1 MEEQPMKVYPNTF
14 LSSLFPIPSASRHRL
29 ARRVLPAL
37 TLFALMLTFVL
48 TACGGGGSSSTTTSN
63 TLLFGAPISLTGA
76 TSTEG
81 HLTLEG
87 YQLWVKEVNA
97 HGGIKVGGTTYQV
110 RLKYYDDGSS
120 PTKSAQLTQQLVT
133 SDKVNFLLGPYGT
146 AATLQDEAIAEQY
159 KIPMVEGNGAAKA
172 IFSKGFHYIFGVL
185 SPASEYAKVML
196 EAALALPNPPKT
208 VAIISANDA
217 FSLEVAAAA
226 KDYATGHYLNVVYY
240 QQYPANTTDLT
251 SVLTALKTSGPGGTA
266 PDMLL
271 GSGHESEAVTTMK
284 ECKQL
289 HINAK
294 LYAFTVGP
302 ATPDFL
308 SVLGPTANY
317 VLGSAQ
323 WTAQEKYKGID
334 VYSTPANYAQMYQA
348 EYGHKPSYQSAEST
362 ASGLAFQYAI
372 QNAGSI
378 DPQKVRDALANLDIM
393 TFYGE
398 IRFDSTGANTYKPMA
413 TIQIQNGS
421 VVTVYPSDVANAQL
435 SYPTPPLS

>member
-1 MEEQPMKVYPNTF
+1 MKVYPNTF
-14 LSSLFPIPSASRHRL
+14 LSSLLPMPSASGHRSS
-29 ARRVLPAL
+29 RRVLPAL
-37 TLFALMLTFVL
+37 TLLVLMLPVIL
-48 TACGGGGSSSTTTSN
+48 TACGGSSSTTTSN

-110 RLKYYDDGSS
+110 QLKYYDDGSS
-120 PTKSAQLTQQLVT
+120 PTKSAQLTQQLVA

-226 KDYATGHYLNVVYY
+226 KDYAASHNLNVVYY
-240 QQYPANTTDLT
+240 QQYPANSTDLT
-251 SVLTALKTSGPGGTA
+251 SVLTALKTSGPGGA
-266 PDMLL
+266 VPDMLL
-271 GSGHESEAVTTMK
+271 GSGHENEAVTTMK
-284 ECKQL
+284 EAKQL
-289 HINAK
+289 HVNAK

-302 ATPDFL
+302 ATPDFI
-308 SVLGPTANY
+308 SALGPTAND

-323 WTAQEKYKGID
+323 WTAQEKYNGTDIFA
-334 VYSTPANYAQMYQA
+334 TPANYAQMYQT
-348 EYGHKPSYQSAEST
+348 EYGHHPSYQSAEST
-362 ASGLAFQYAI
+362 AAGIAFQYAI

-378 DPQKVRDALANLDIM
+378 DPQKIRDALASLDIM

-398 IRFDSTGANTYKPMA
+398 VRFDSTGANTYKPMA
-413 TIQIQNGS
+413 TIQIQNGTL
-421 VVTVYPSDVANAQL
+421 VTVYPSDVANAQL
-435 SYPTPPLS
+435 TYPTPPLS

>member
-1 MEEQPMKVYPNTF
+1 MKVYPDTF
-14 LSSLFPIPSASRHRL
+14 LSSLLPIPLTSRHRL
-29 ARRVLPAL
+29 SRRVLPAL
-37 TLFALMLTFVL
+37 TLFVLMLPFVL
-48 TACGGGGSSSTTTSN
+48 TACGGSSSTTTSN
-63 TLLFGAPISLTGA
+63 TLLFGAPISLTGS

-97 HGGIKVGGTTYQV
+97 HGGIKVGGTTYHVQ
-110 RLKYYDDGSS
+110 LKYYDDGSS
-120 PTKSAQLTQQLVT
+120 PTKSAQLTQQLVAT
-133 SDKVNFLLGPYGT
+133 DKVNFLLGPYGT
-146 AATLQDEAIAEQY
+146 SATLQDEAIAEQY
-159 KIPMVEGNGAAKA
+159 KISMVEGNGAAKA

-185 SPASEYAKVML
+185 SPASEYAKVIL

-226 KDYATGHYLNVVYY
+226 KAYAVSHNLNVVYY

-251 SVLTALKTSGPGGTA
+251 SVLTALKTSGPGGTI

-271 GSGHESEAVTTMK
+271 GSGHENEAVTTMK
-284 ECKQL
+284 EAKQL

-302 ATPDFL
+302 ATPDFI
-308 SVLGPTANY
+308 SALGPTANY
-317 VLGSAQ
+317 VLSSAQ
-323 WTAQEKYKGID
+323 WTAQEKYNGID
-334 VYSTPANYAQMYQA
+334 VFGTPANYAQMYQT
-348 EYGHKPSYQSAEST
+348 EYGHAPSYQSAEST
-362 ASGLAFQYAI
+362 AAGLAFQYAL

-378 DPQKVRDALANLDIM
+378 DPQKVRDALANLNIM

-421 VVTVYPSDVANAQL
+421 LVTVYPSNVANAQL

>member
-1 MEEQPMKVYPNTF
+1 MKVYPNTF
-14 LSSLFPIPSASRHRL
+14 LSSLLPMPSASGHRSS
-29 ARRVLPAL
+29 RRVLPAL
-37 TLFALMLTFVL
+37 TLLVLMLPVIL
-48 TACGGGGSSSTTTSN
+48 TACGGSSSTTTSN

-110 RLKYYDDGSS
+110 QLKYYDDGSS
-120 PTKSAQLTQQLVT
+120 PTKSAQLTQQLVA

-226 KDYATGHYLNVVYY
+226 KDYAASHNLNVVYY
-240 QQYPANTTDLT
+240 QQYPANSTDLT
-251 SVLTALKTSGPGGTA
+251 SVLTALKTSGPGGA
-266 PDMLL
+266 VPDMLL
-271 GSGHESEAVTTMK
+271 GSGHENEAVTTMK
-284 ECKQL
+284 EAKQL
-289 HINAK
+289 HVNAK

-302 ATPDFL
+302 ATPDFI
-308 SVLGPTANY
+308 SALGPTAND

-323 WTAQEKYKGID
+323 WTAQEKYNGTD
-334 VYSTPANYAQMYQA
+334 VFGTPANYAQMYQA
-348 EYGHKPSYQSAEST
+348 EYGHHPSYQSAEST
-362 ASGLAFQYAI
+362 AAGIAFQYAI

-378 DPQKVRDALANLDIM
+378 DPQKIRDALASLDIM

-398 IRFDSTGANTYKPMA
+398 VRFDSTGANTYKPMA
-413 TIQIQNGS
+413 TIQIQNGTL
-421 VVTVYPSDVANAQL
+421 VTVYPSDVANAQL
-435 SYPTPPLS
+435 TYPTPPLS

>member
-1 MEEQPMKVYPNTF
+1 MKVYPNTF
-14 LSSLFPIPSASRHRL
+14 LSSLLPMPSASRHRSS
-29 ARRVLPAL
+29 RRVLSAL
-37 TLFALMLTFVL
+37 TLLVLMLPVIL
-48 TACGGGGSSSTTTSN
+48 MACGGSSSTTTSN

-110 RLKYYDDGSS
+110 QLKYYDDGSS
-120 PTKSAQLTQQLVT
+120 PTKSAQLTQQLVA

-226 KDYATGHYLNVVYY
+226 KDYAASHNLNVVYY
-240 QQYPANTTDLT
+240 QQYPANSTDLT
-251 SVLTALKTSGPGGTA
+251 SVLTALKTSGPGGKV

-271 GSGHESEAVTTMK
+271 GSGHENEAVTTMK
-284 ECKQL
+284 EAKQL
-289 HINAK
+289 HVNAK

-302 ATPDFL
+302 ATPDFI
-308 SVLGPTANY
+308 SALGPMANY

-323 WTAQEKYKGID
+323 WTPQEKYNGTD
-334 VYSTPANYAQMYQA
+334 VFGTPANYAQMYQA
-348 EYGHKPSYQSAEST
+348 EYGHHPSYQSAEST
-362 ASGLAFQYAI
+362 ASGIAFQYAI

-378 DPQKVRDALANLDIM
+378 DPQKVRDALASLDIM

-398 IRFDSTGANTYKPMA
+398 VRFDSTGANTYKPMA
-413 TIQIQNGS
+413 TIQIQNGTL
-421 VVTVYPSDVANAQL
+421 VTVYPSDVANAQL
-435 SYPTPPLS
+435 MYPTPPLS

>member
-1 MEEQPMKVYPNTF
+1 MKVYPNTF
-14 LSSLFPIPSASRHRL
+14 SSSLLSVPSASRHRL
-29 ARRVLPAL
+29 SRRVLPVL
-37 TLFALMLTFVL
+37 TLFVLMLPFVMS
-48 TACGGGGSSSTTTSN
+48 ACGSSGSSSSSGT

-76 TSTEG
+76 TSKEG
-81 HLTLEG
+81 QLTLEG
-87 YQLWVKEVNA
+87 YKLWVKEVNA
-97 HGGIKVGGTTYQV
+97 HGGIKAGGTTYQV
-110 RLKYYDDGSS
+110 QLKYYDDGSS

-208 VAIISANDA
+208 VAIISADDA
-217 FSLEVAAAA
+217 FSKEVAVAA
-226 KDYATGHYLNVVYY
+226 KDYATSHNLNVVYY
-240 QQYPANTTDLT
+240 QQYPANSTDLT
-251 SVLTALKTSGPGGTA
+251 SVLTALKTSGPGGTI

-284 ECKQL
+284 EAKQL

-294 LYAFTVGP
+294 LFAFTVGP
-302 ATPDFL
+302 ATPDFI

-317 VLGSAQ
+317 VLSSSQ
-323 WTAQEKYKGID
+323 WTPQEKYNGID
-334 VYSTPANYAQMYQA
+334 VFGTPANYAQMYQT
-348 EYGHKPSYQSAEST
+348 EYGHNPSYQSAEST
-362 ASGLAFQYAI
+362 AAGLALQYAI
-372 QNAGSI
+372 QKAGSI
-378 DPQKVRDALANLDIM
+378 DPQKVRDALASLDIM

-421 VVTVYPSDVANAQL
+421 VVTVYPTDVANAQL
-435 SYPTPPLS
+435 MYPMPPLS

>member
-1 MEEQPMKVYPNTF
+1 MKVCPNTF
-14 LSSLFPIPSASRHRL
+14 LSSLLPIPSASRHRL
-29 ARRVLPAL
+29 SRRVLPAL
-37 TLFALMLTFVL
+37 TLFVLMLAFVL
-48 TACGGGGSSSTTTSN
+48 TACGGGSSSTTTSN
-63 TLLFGAPISLTGA
+63 TLLFGAPISLTGS

-87 YQLWVKEVNA
+87 YQLWVKELNA

-110 RLKYYDDGSS
+110 QLKYYDDGSS

-133 SDKVNFLLGPYGT
+133 TDKVNFLLGPYGT
-146 AATLQDEAIAEQY
+146 SATLQDEAIAEQY

-226 KDYATGHYLNVVYY
+226 KAYAASHNLNVVYY
-240 QQYPANTTDLT
+240 QQYPANSTDLT

-271 GSGHESEAVTTMK
+271 GSGHENEAVTTMK
-284 ECKQL
+284 EAKQL

-302 ATPDFL
+302 ATPDFI
-308 SVLGPTANY
+308 SALGPTANY
-317 VLGSAQ
+317 VLGSSQ
-323 WTAQEKYKGID
+323 WTPQEKYNGID
-334 VYSTPANYAQMYQA
+334 VFGTPANYAQMYQT
-348 EYGHKPSYQSAEST
+348 EYGHRPSYQSAEST
-362 ASGLAFQYAI
+362 AVGLAFQYAI

-378 DPQKVRDALANLDIM
+378 DPLKVRDALASLDIM

-398 IRFDSTGANTYKPMA
+398 VRFDSTGANTYKPMA
-413 TIQIQNGS
+413 TIQIQNGTL
-421 VVTVYPSDVANAQL
+421 VTVYPSDVANAEL